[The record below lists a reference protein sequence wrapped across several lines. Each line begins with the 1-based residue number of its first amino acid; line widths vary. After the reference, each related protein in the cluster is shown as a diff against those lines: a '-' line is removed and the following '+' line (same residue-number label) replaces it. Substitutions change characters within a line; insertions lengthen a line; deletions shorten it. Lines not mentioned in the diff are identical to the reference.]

1 MGGREGVRRI
11 AGWRTAAFGAALVAT
26 AFSVAACS
34 SAPSPKAQVLTPKV
48 KPPVIAKAGVL
59 HVAVDSSYP
68 PFAAK
73 QDGTIVG
80 IDADVAA
87 ALAQELGLKL
97 VLVDVKPDA
106 LALALRHHTVDVGLG
121 AIPITQASLSNVTIA
136 SSYLIDGPAL
146 FAKDTSLT
154 AAGISGVPVAVQK
167 GSQAY
172 WALMAR
178 PGAKLVAVTSLRDA
192 FKALSNGS
200 AQAVAGDALVAGYIR
215 RDFPGVGFVGQLGE
229 ATPLGVSVAADAK
242 QLGAAVSDAL
252 DKLAGTGVIDAIRSK
267 WEGDLPALT
276 VSGSPEA
283 SSAIATT
290 GTAASG
296 VSTP

>member
-1 MGGREGVRRI
+1 VRRVGGRLN
-11 AGWRTAAFGAALVAT
+11 AAVAAALVAV
-26 AFSVAACS
+26 AFSLAACG
-34 SAPSPKAQVLTPKV
+34 SATAPKAQVLTPKV
-48 KPPVIAKAGVL
+48 KPPVIAKAGL
-59 HVAVDSSYP
+59 LRVAVDTSYP
-68 PFAAK
+68 PFAAR

-80 IDADVAA
+80 IDADVAG

-97 VLVDVKPDA
+97 VLVDVRPDT
-106 LALALRHHTVDVGLG
+106 LALALRHHNVDVGLG

-154 AAGISGVPVAVQK
+154 AAVISGVPVAVQK

-172 WALMAR
+172 WALMAQ
-178 PGAKLVAVTSLRDA
+178 PGAKLVAVASLRDA
-192 FKALSNGS
+192 FTALSDGK

-215 RDFPGVGFVGQLGE
+215 RDFAGVRFIGQMGE

-242 QLGAAVSDAL
+242 QLGGVVSDAL

-276 VSGSPEA
+276 VSGSAVP
-283 SSAIATT
+283 SSAVATT
-290 GTAASG
+290 GAPASG
-296 VSTP
+296 ISTP